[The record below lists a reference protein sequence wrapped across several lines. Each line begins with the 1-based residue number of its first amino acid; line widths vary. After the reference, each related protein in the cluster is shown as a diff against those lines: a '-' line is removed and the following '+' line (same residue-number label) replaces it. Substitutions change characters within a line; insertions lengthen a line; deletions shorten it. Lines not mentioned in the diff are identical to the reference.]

1 MEIDNISPVYMPPL
15 IKLRSFFNLNENFH
29 SPLRYGTWNVLS
41 QSLLVWLLY
50 CDVYLFMDT
59 LCKGLKGNCILVAI
73 AWKLNKG
80 LLCYLLAFILGMHSF
95 LYILSIQRL
104 PRLNEEL
111 LLYNIDI
118 LCLQEVSLIHYH
130 YFNSIKTLAYRS
142 TNSINLLY
150 TQVITILMLSVMENY
165 TDYTFY
171 LKIILDFYIRYRS
184 ISIMIRVG
192 HFHVKLI
199 TSD

>member
-29 SPLRYGTWNVLS
+29 SPLRLGTWNVLS

-95 LYILSIQRL
+95 LYILSIQCQSIL
-104 PRLNEEL
+104 GYSSPSTCGFFPPSTTYKTDCSAPIMCYCAHWKPTTHHAENKKPVKPCIL
-111 LLYNIDI
+111 L
-118 LCLQEVSLIHYH
+118 HH
-130 YFNSIKTLAYRS
+130 P
-142 TNSINLLY
+142 
-150 TQVITILMLSVMENY
+150 
-165 TDYTFY
+165 
-171 LKIILDFYIRYRS
+171 
-184 ISIMIRVG
+184 
-192 HFHVKLI
+192 
-199 TSD
+199 